1 MIIGIIS
8 YVIGMVL
15 GMMCTCLCVA
25 SGKEKRRDNVYIRMY
40 CLFWI
45 CSGNYSSTVGFIN
58 NTIEREFH
66 GEK

>member
-1 MIIGIIS
+1 
-8 YVIGMVL
+8 
-15 GMMCTCLCVA
+15 
-25 SGKEKRRDNVYIRMY
+25 MY

-66 GEK
+66 GGKLWDVIHVEGLKVILDMRI